1 MFATTLKFDFV
12 VARTLSKTNSYKNG
26 LNMDSGKSEFSDVNT
41 GHRTLN
47 KNSGPQEGQKAHFKQ
62 KPEGF
67 GIKE

>member
-1 MFATTLKFDFV
+1 
-12 VARTLSKTNSYKNG
+12 
-26 LNMDSGKSEFSDVNT
+26 MDSGKSEFSDVNT